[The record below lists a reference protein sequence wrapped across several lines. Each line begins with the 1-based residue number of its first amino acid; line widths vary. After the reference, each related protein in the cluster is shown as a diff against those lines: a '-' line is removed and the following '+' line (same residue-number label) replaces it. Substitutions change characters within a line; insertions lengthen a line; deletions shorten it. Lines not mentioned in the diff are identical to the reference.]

1 MDKKE
6 FTQIRNILGRTQD
19 QLASLLCV
27 SSKAIQSFE
36 QGWRNIPSHIERE
49 MLLLLSLKR
58 SPDRSFSPCWDIKK
72 CPDEWRSNCIVW
84 ELQARHF
91 CWFLNG
97 TFYQGQVQKSW
108 DKKIQLCRECEV
120 YKSILPISHSF

>member
-6 FTQIRNILGRTQD
+6 FSQVRHVLGRTQE
-19 QLASLLCV
+19 QLAQLLCV
-27 SSKAIQSFE
+27 SPKAIQSFE
-36 QGWRNIPSHIERE
+36 QGWRNIPSYIERE

-58 SPDRSFSPCWDIKK
+58 TADRGVRPCWDIKN
-72 CPDEWRSNCIVW
+72 CPDEWRNNCIVW

-97 TFYQGQVQKSW
+97 TFCQGRMYNTW
-108 DKKIQLCRECEV
+108 AEKILLCKECEV
-120 YKSILPISHSF
+120 YQSMLSAT

>member
-6 FTQIRNILGRTQD
+6 FSQIRSVLGRSQG

-27 SSKAIQSFE
+27 SPKAIQSFE
-36 QGWRNIPSHIERE
+36 QGWRNISPHIERE

-58 SPDRSFSPCWDIKK
+58 SADRIIQPCWDIKN
-72 CPDEWRSNCIVW
+72 CPSEWRNNCAVW
-84 ELQARHF
+84 ELQARYF

-97 TFYQGQVQKSW
+97 TFCQGRIHKTW
-108 DKKIQLCRECEV
+108 TEKIQLCKECEV
-120 YKSILPISHSF
+120 YQSMFYVT

>member
-6 FTQIRNILGRTQD
+6 FSQIRHILGRTQE
-19 QLASLLCV
+19 QLASLLCI
-27 SSKAIQSFE
+27 SPKAIQSFE
-36 QGWRNIPSHIERE
+36 QGWRKIPAHIERE

-58 SPDRSFSPCWDIKK
+58 SADRRAQPCWDIKN
-72 CPDEWRSNCIVW
+72 CPDDWRNNCIVW

-97 TFYQGQVQKSW
+97 TFCQGSIHKKW
-108 DKKIQLCRECEV
+108 AEKIQLCKECEV
-120 YKSILPISHSF
+120 YQSMFPTA